1 MQVLNIGINTNTTQA
16 KNKSVQGQTN
26 FLQIAQQFL
35 GAQST
40 SQTIMVPGNFN
51 EEAINLFKDKQ
62 EIEKGHTSLEEL
74 MEDKVDCL
82 MDKIRKILGM
92 REVS

>member
-16 KNKSVQGQTN
+16 KNKSVQSQTN

-35 GAQST
+35 STQSA
-40 SQTIMVPGNFN
+40 SQTIMVPGSFN

-62 EIEKGHTSLEEL
+62 EIEKRHKSLEEL

-82 MDKIRKILGM
+82 MDEIQKILGM